1 MFNSVMFFCFVLLL
15 IPRETRANA
24 LVFVFGFAAYQFI
37 GIADSFLLYILSFI
51 TSEDTTF
58 YHVLSASIIYGILR
72 KLNIKNNYISYV
84 AIILVLLI
92 TVNAIGWIMYQSY
105 VDPFYYNLT
114 SNFLILNTLAI
125 MTWSV
130 PGGRDSIKSWHSI
143 MVHRIN
149 SKSDPMQI
157 KQRKKEGISR

>member
-1 MFNSVMFFCFVLLL
+1 MFNSAMFFCFALLL
-15 IPRETRANA
+15 LSKETRGNA
-24 LVFVFGFAAYQFI
+24 LVFVFGFSAYQFI
-37 GIADSFLLYILSFI
+37 GIADSFLLYILSFV

-58 YHVLSASIIYGILR
+58 YHALSATIIYGILR

-84 AIILVLLI
+84 AIILVMLI

-105 VDPFYYNLT
+105 VDPFYYNLA
-114 SNFLILNTLAI
+114 SNFLILNALAI

-130 PGGRDSIKSWHSI
+130 PGGRNSIKSWHSL

-149 SKSDPMQI
+149 TKSGSMQI
-157 KQRKKEGISR
+157 KQREKEGLSE